1 MIVSYLHKV
10 EVSLAAYSWVK
21 SVEVLRCDIEE
32 TDIEEILVYRFRI
45 SLKEDGLLEIME
57 RVVYFK
63 HDAKLQVKAYKY
75 HWQDKRN
82 RLIKRWD
89 NAPHFP
95 DIESFPDHMHMG
107 EENVVMPSKPMTV
120 LEMFS
125 IVDQEIE
132 LRKI

>member
-1 MIVSYLHKV
+1 MIASYLHNV
-10 EVSLAAYSWVK
+10 AVSLAAYSWIK

-32 TDIEEILVYRFRI
+32 TDIEEIVVHRFRI
-45 SLKEDGLLEIME
+45 SLKEGGLLEIME
-57 RVVYFK
+57 RVVYSK
-63 HDAKLQVKAYKY
+63 HDAKLQVKTYKY
-75 HWQDKRN
+75 HWQDRRN

-95 DIESFPDHMHMG
+95 ALESFPDHIHIG
-107 EENVVMPSKPMTV
+107 EENVVVPNKAMTV

-132 LRKI
+132 LREE

>member
-1 MIVSYLHKV
+1 MIASYLHKV
-10 EVSLAAYSWVK
+10 EISLAAYSWVK
-21 SVEVLRCDIEE
+21 SVKVLRCDIEE

-57 RVVYFK
+57 RVVYLK
-63 HDAKLQVKAYKY
+63 QDAKLQVKIYKY
-75 HWQDKRN
+75 HWQDNRN

-95 DIESFPDHMHMG
+95 DLERFPDHIHMG

-132 LRKI
+132 LR

>member
-1 MIVSYLHKV
+1 MIASYLHKV

-32 TDIEEILVYRFRI
+32 TDIEEILVYRFRVY
-45 SLKEDGLLEIME
+45 LKEDGLLEIME

-63 HDAKLQVKAYKY
+63 HDAKLQVKTYKY

-107 EENVVMPSKPMTV
+107 EKMWSCQVNP
-120 LEMFS
+120 
-125 IVDQEIE
+125 
-132 LRKI
+132 